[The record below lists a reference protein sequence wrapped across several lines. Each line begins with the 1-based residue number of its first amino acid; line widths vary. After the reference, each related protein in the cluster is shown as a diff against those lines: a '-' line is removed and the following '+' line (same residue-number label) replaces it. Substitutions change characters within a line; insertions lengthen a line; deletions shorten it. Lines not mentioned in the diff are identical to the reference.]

1 MGNED
6 ICESG
11 NVLPVNLLIS
21 EMLNESPNLTNFL
34 YDFDTNKYSVKK
46 ECPSWMNKGMNK
58 DNKCEHGSI
67 RITQK
72 MSNDDLATFS
82 SIGNLTGHGE
92 DGKISC
98 YYFPHSLNMYD
109 GHSPTG
115 GEIVIEFVD
124 KKPPGGTPPE
134 EAERVLIFIPV
145 DKLEKKNKN
154 SIKWFAN
161 HIIGVK
167 SSSLN
172 DIIPKAPFWVYN
184 DIKLHGDCKSKKKT
198 HGIFF
203 LENYINIDMDDWKI
217 YDDFLKSLG
226 DNGVEEIKGK
236 QEIKGDGIGW
246 LWYPQ
251 KKNDSSGESKVDVH
265 KDKIVRDLS
274 KMTVRKCC
282 IHKNVVGTTQGP
294 GTHNKVG
301 DPFSLTCEPIL
312 DADDD
317 SPIDAKDR
325 LEWVKDIYNGVPKE
339 MKNMFMALV
348 FICILV
354 VVLMSIHIIIFKNIG
369 LFITQNEIAG
379 RIDN

>member
-1 MGNED
+1 MDNED
-6 ICESG
+6 ICESV

-34 YDFDTNKYSVKK
+34 YDFDTNKYEYSN
-46 ECPSWMNKGMNK
+46 ECPSWMNTTGN
-58 DNKCEHGSI
+58 CQHGSI

-72 MSNDDLATFS
+72 FQNDDLVTFS
-82 SIGNLTGHGE
+82 SIGNLTGHAA

-98 YYFPHSLNMYD
+98 YYFPKPLNMYN
-109 GHSPTG
+109 GYSPTG

-124 KKPPGGTPPE
+124 KKPPGGTPLE

-145 DKLEKKNKN
+145 DIGKKNKN

-161 HIIGVK
+161 IKTGGK
-167 SSSLN
+167 SLSLN

-184 DIKLHGDCKSKKKT
+184 DIKLHGSCKSKKKT

-203 LENYINIDMDDWKI
+203 LENYINIDLDDWNI
-217 YDDFLKSLG
+217 FNSEHKSLG
-226 DNGVEEIKGK
+226 DNGVKKNDEGK

-246 LWYPQ
+246 IWYPQ
-251 KKNDSSGESKVDVH
+251 KKNDSSGEPVVGLPATD
-265 KDKIVRDLS
+265 IMRDTS

-312 DADDD
+312 DAEDD

-325 LEWVKDIYNGVPKE
+325 LEWVKDIYNGVPNE
-339 MKNMFMALV
+339 MKKMFMALV

-354 VVLMSIHIIIFKNIG
+354 VVLMSIHIIIFKKIG